1 MAVYINWFVLG
12 LVVLGLELATGT
24 FYMLVMSIAL
34 GAGGLAALAGL
45 SQPLQITVAAVV
57 GVVGTVILHRSR
69 TVAKGR
75 QAPERSLDAGNSVR
89 VLAWRE
95 DGTARVYYRGAEWDA
110 EPESPDAPREGTFY
124 IRDVRGNKL
133 ILTHSKP

>member
-1 MAVYINWFVLG
+1 MEAHIYWFVLG
-12 LVVLGLELATGT
+12 LAVLGLELATGT
-24 FYMLVMSIAL
+24 FYMLVMSIAF

-45 SQPLQITVAAVV
+45 AQPLQITVAAVV
-57 GVVGTVILHRSR
+57 GVVGTLMLQRYRI
-69 TVAKGR
+69 TAKGR
-75 QAPERSLDAGNSVR
+75 QAPERSLDAGHTVK

-110 EPESPDAPREGTFY
+110 EPELPDAPREGTFY

-133 ILTHSKP
+133 ILTHCKP